1 MRGPDGET
9 RREEFAF
16 FNSQGL
22 KNFLFFC
29 KVVLTFGL
37 FCIII
42 NTKC

>member
-22 KNFLFFC
+22 KNFLFFLQGGIDIWF
-29 KVVLTFGL
+29 VLYY
-37 FCIII
+37 
-42 NTKC
+42 N